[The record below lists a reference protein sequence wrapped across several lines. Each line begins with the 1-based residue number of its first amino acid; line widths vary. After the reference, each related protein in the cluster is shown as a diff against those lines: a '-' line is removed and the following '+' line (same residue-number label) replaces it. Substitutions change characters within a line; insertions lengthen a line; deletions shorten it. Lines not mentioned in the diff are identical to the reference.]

1 MAFGLIARSPKSLD
15 LNPSPR
21 TRLNSGASPIAR
33 SGVLKMAGQR
43 GEEESGDGQSLAG
56 LLPRSW
62 PILSEEFNTPI
73 HRFGPASH
81 QIMPLAF
88 IDMERYI
95 FIQSL

>member
-1 MAFGLIARSPKSLD
+1 
-15 LNPSPR
+15 
-21 TRLNSGASPIAR
+21 
-33 SGVLKMAGQR
+33 MAGQR
-43 GEEESGDGQSLAG
+43 GEVESGDGESLAG

-95 FIQSL
+95 FIQSLGFVSKLFHVSFFQFFRVT